1 MVLKRDLRS
10 LEVRKL
16 VDRLTPLVKRIAR
29 RLMRTL
35 PPSVEADDLVQ
46 DGMVGLMNALLRTT
60 RETTGQEFDNYV
72 SQVVRGAMLDGLR
85 AADHGTRRARRDM
98 RQVEVVIQRLSHQ
111 LGRHPTE
118 TEVAT
123 ALDMGVADYQKL
135 LQEVNGYQLI
145 SLEDLVDHGD
155 SEEYLAYCAENNLS
169 PVGALQRAG
178 FQEALM
184 AGIQALSKQEKH
196 VMTHYYESERNMK
209 EIAKRLGLTEG
220 RISQIHA
227 QAIAKLRVA
236 VLGGEVKTTLLAP
249 RRKKREATVAT
260 G

>member
-35 PPSVEADDLVQ
+35 PSSVEADDLVQ
-46 DGMVGLMNALLRTT
+46 DGMVGLMDALLRTT

-85 AADHGTRRARRDM
+85 GADIGTRRARRDM
-98 RQVEVVIQRLSHQ
+98 RQVEVVIQRLGHQ

-118 TEVAT
+118 AEVAA
-123 ALDMGVADYQKL
+123 ALEMPIADYQKL
-135 LQEVNGYQLI
+135 LQEVYGY
-145 SLEDLVDHGD
+145 SLVSLDDLVDHGD
-155 SEEYLAYCAENNLS
+155 SEEYLAYCASNNLS
-169 PVGALQRAG
+169 PVGALERAN
-178 FQEALM
+178 FKDVLINA
-184 AGIQALSKQEKH
+184 IRSLSKQEKL
-196 VMTHYYESERNMK
+196 VMTHYYESGRNMK
-209 EIAKRLGLTEG
+209 DIGVRLGLTEG

-227 QAIAKLRVA
+227 QAIARLRVA
-236 VLGGEVKTTLLAP
+236 VLGGETKTKLLAP
-249 RRKKREATVAT
+249 RRKKRESS
-260 G
+260 

>member
-10 LEVRKL
+10 LEVSKL

-35 PPSVEADDLVQ
+35 PSSVEADDLVQ

-72 SQVVRGAMLDGLR
+72 AQVVRGAMLDGLR
-85 AADHGTRRARRDM
+85 DADVGTRRARRDM

-118 TEVAT
+118 TEVAA
-123 ALDMGVADYQKL
+123 ALDMSLTDYQKL
-135 LQEVNGYQLI
+135 LQEVYGYSLV

-155 SEEYLAYCAENNLS
+155 SEEYLAYCATNNLS
-169 PVGALQRAG
+169 PVGALERSG
-178 FQEALM
+178 FQGVLITA
-184 AGIQALSKQEKH
+184 IRSLSRQEKQ
-196 VMTHYYESERNMK
+196 VMTHYYESGKNMK
-209 EIAKRLGLTEG
+209 EIGTKLGLTEG

-227 QAIAKLRVA
+227 QAIARLRAA
-236 VLGGEVKTTLLAP
+236 VLGGEQKTTLLAP
-249 RRKKREATVAT
+249 RRKKRDPA
-260 G
+260 